1 MCLYLVPFPLFSKW
15 GFLDL
20 KDLCGQG
27 SFILYFLEGWIPGSY
42 VDPTEFPHSMITFLP
57 LVVFVYPPYALKPI
71 SGPLWLFRPQDHSQS
86 PLGHFPGPV
95 WPAPTTSAA
104 TLASP
109 LSGPLKPLIPM
120 VEPHH
125 ILSGIFVSSLDLRIP
140 QEWHSQHP
148 HQSWQPPSSG
158 NCPFLCDL

>member
-1 MCLYLVPFPLFSKW
+1 MGLSGFKRSLWTRVIYLALFRRMNPRV
-15 GFLDL
+15 
-20 KDLCGQG
+20 LCGPN
-27 SFILYFLEGWIPGSY
+27 WISTQYDHVSPPCGLC
-42 VDPTEFPHSMITFLP
+42 LP
-57 LVVFVYPPYALKPI
+57 PI
-71 SGPLWLFRPQDHSQS
+71 CAKTHQWTPWLFRPQDHSQS